1 MIKDLFGI
9 LVNIIVAVNKF
20 QMYFLAAVFFV
31 HNNATE
37 ITRYL
42 INIIQFNG
50 TLHTRDEY
58 KINDI
63 GYKNF
68 ELNTSLP
75 K

>member
-1 MIKDLFGI
+1 
-9 LVNIIVAVNKF
+9 
-20 QMYFLAAVFFV
+20 MYFLTAVFFV

-50 TLHTRDEY
+50 THDMSI
-58 KINDI
+58 KSNDI

-75 K
+75 KYIILS